1 MKKDKWYL
9 YNLVDHT
16 CVATLFKGVWK
27 KKQTKYKRMIIV
39 LFDIKAMSF

>member
-27 KKQTKYKRMIIV
+27 KTKQNINEW
-39 LFDIKAMSF
+39 